1 MRSSRFQKPFN
12 VICTRNNRV
21 ICRAGSIAVHDV
33 VSLGHPSTNGSRRN
47 RCQSCGSTKRPLY
60 NPRRHD
66 DVTKTVLWEVVDEAS
81 AQELLQGPRPSR
93 MDRTMRVF
101 PKMHCHIESRN
112 EGCGIHVRNIMG
124 TGSQHSM
131 QNVSSQEVN

>member
-1 MRSSRFQKPFN
+1 MRSSRFQKSFN
-12 VICTRNNRV
+12 VICIQNNRV
-21 ICRAGSIAVHDV
+21 LCWAGFIAVRDI
-33 VSLGHPSTNGSRRN
+33 VSLGHPFLPTNGFREN

-81 AQELLQGPRPSR
+81 AQELLRGPRLSR
-93 MDRTMRVF
+93 KDRTLRVF

-112 EGCGIHVRNIMG
+112 EGCGIRVRNIMG
-124 TGSQHSM
+124 TGS
-131 QNVSSQEVN
+131 